1 MANNSDSDGPPHGKT
16 KLIKK
21 FTPIDFGPLNVYA
34 ESHIGNFRS
43 GTYMMTTPKED
54 SLALYRLYGGTAKE
68 VGHYWTV
75 EPRDGNV
82 GFQLDYAMVPS
93 WGSTLAKDT
102 KLEVPSDIM
111 LFEGYVASQKVH
123 PTSQGFG
130 GGAWQ
135 VLVPYPVVEALLK
148 AQEAKEEGKGL
159 EEVKK
164 HVLVAK
170 KAQKEILDK
179 YDTELKKF
187 V

>member
-1 MANNSDSDGPPHGKT
+1 MASDNDGPPHGKT
-16 KLIKK
+16 KLVKK

-54 SLALYRLYGGTAKE
+54 SLVLYRLYGGTAKE

-102 KLEVPSDIM
+102 TLEVPSGIM

-148 AQEAKEEGKGL
+148 AQQAKEEGKCAA
-159 EEVKK
+159 EVKE
-164 HVLVAK
+164 HVLEAK
-170 KAQKEILDK
+170 KAQEEILDK
-179 YDTELKKF
+179 YEKELKKF
-187 V
+187 D